1 MISQKEIHNQREKI
15 QKFVNYIEIKLK
27 IVVVIIAQ
35 KQRQII
41 QENRNNL
48 NDL

>member
-35 KQRQII
+35 K
-41 QENRNNL
+41 
-48 NDL
+48 

>member
-1 MISQKEIHNQREKI
+1 MISQNQREKI

-27 IVVVIIAQ
+27 IVVVVIAQ

>member
-1 MISQKEIHNQREKI
+1 MISQKEIHNQREKR

-35 KQRQII
+35 K
-41 QENRNNL
+41 
-48 NDL
+48 